1 MMKKI
6 RLGIVSLSLLVLL
19 SNCNEETFDEPKEVS
34 AATAVLSGI
43 KQEDVTLDDIKNDD
57 YLGPVLQKASK
68 KVRQNKSSSKNPNPE
83 IFNLDVSNAV
93 KKFVL
98 QDYTSYTIPILND
111 FVGSYVF
118 QNLVIE
124 KDKLRDA
131 VYLVTYYPDE
141 NYQESIKQGLVA
153 ANDNIDFTGSKKMEY
168 LYYKRKVNIDER
180 TTVNSTNKKV
190 AEAGFDDEIDEPLTI
205 CVETYQPKTC
215 TAGGNHQPGE
225 PCNGSSGQQPGWIV
239 SVSCTNIPSPL
250 PPPIG
255 PKPGSVCSG
264 CAEPGGPNRGGG
276 NYFPKGS
283 DNPNWAPKYICV
295 KQGAN
300 GGCAKME
307 PYIPI
312 LTIPMDD
319 PHNYYASVLSRDKVD
334 LLLGFHYQEAR
345 KSIDYYLKNNKTPKG
360 GYSPETRVFVNWAL
374 DYFKNN
380 PTTTFK
386 DFDNW
391 FMGIQ
396 EGSDGGVPFDI
407 HDYDGVQVQKQKLP
421 GRNAF
426 YNAFPKN
433 GTAGMK
439 SPEVYELVGG
449 HMLKENKEKNE
460 NYDNACAIR
469 VSRGLNYSGKPIPVF
484 RNKNG
489 QQRSEKGS
497 DGLNYILDASS
508 LLSYMLKAYSDTPP
522 LHLKNKTAQEY
533 EKALNGKWGIYIMV
547 PKADGTFTA
556 SGHAD
561 FFSQSGCLSACYFNK
576 AAEIYFWELK

>member
-1 MMKKI
+1 MKKI
-6 RLGIVSLSLLVLL
+6 KLGIVSLSLLVLF
-19 SNCNEETFDEPKEVS
+19 SNCNEETFDEPKQS
-34 AATAVLSGI
+34 TPATALLSGI
-43 KQEDVTLDDIKNDD
+43 KQEDVTLDDIKKDY
-57 YLGPVLQKASK
+57 YLGAVLHNASK
-68 KVRQNKSSSKNPNPE
+68 KLQQNKSSKNPNPE
-83 IFNLDVSNAV
+83 LFNLNLSNAV

-98 QDYTSYTIPILND
+98 RDYVSYTIPILND
-111 FVGSYVF
+111 SESRYVF

-180 TTVNSTNKKV
+180 ITINSTNKKV

-255 PKPGSVCSG
+255 PGPGSVCSG
-264 CAEPGGPNRGGG
+264 CAEPGGLNRGGG

-300 GGCAKME
+300 GGCAKTA

-334 LLLGFHYQEAR
+334 LLLGFDYKEA
-345 KSIDYYLKNNKTPKG
+345 
-360 GYSPETRVFVNWAL
+360 
-374 DYFKNN
+374 
-380 PTTTFK
+380 
-386 DFDNW
+386 
-391 FMGIQ
+391 
-396 EGSDGGVPFDI
+396 
-407 HDYDGVQVQKQKLP
+407 
-421 GRNAF
+421 
-426 YNAFPKN
+426 
-433 GTAGMK
+433 
-439 SPEVYELVGG
+439 
-449 HMLKENKEKNE
+449 
-460 NYDNACAIR
+460 
-469 VSRGLNYSGKPIPVF
+469 
-484 RNKNG
+484 
-489 QQRSEKGS
+489 
-497 DGLNYILDASS
+497 
-508 LLSYMLKAYSDTPP
+508 
-522 LHLKNKTAQEY
+522 
-533 EKALNGKWGIYIMV
+533 
-547 PKADGTFTA
+547 
-556 SGHAD
+556 
-561 FFSQSGCLSACYFNK
+561 
-576 AAEIYFWELK
+576 